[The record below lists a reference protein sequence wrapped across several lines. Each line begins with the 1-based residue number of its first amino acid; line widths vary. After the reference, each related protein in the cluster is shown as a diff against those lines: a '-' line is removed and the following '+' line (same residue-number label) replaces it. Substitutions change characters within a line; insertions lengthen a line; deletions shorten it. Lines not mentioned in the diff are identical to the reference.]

1 MRILLRGGYVHTPAD
16 PHATALSIEDG
27 TIVWTGDDDASVHFA
42 DGADRVVDLRGPL
55 VTPAFVDSHV
65 HLSQTGMAAFSVDLA
80 PARSLAEALDA
91 LAAHA
96 RTSSLPLVLGMNWDE
111 TEWPEQRP
119 FTRAEVD
126 RAVDGKI
133 AYLARVDAHSAVVS
147 TAFLDRIPELT
158 ATEGYHA
165 DGWLTREANIVARS
179 AVFEKLPGT
188 VHEDA
193 IARALADAARCG
205 IAAVHENGAPGDSP
219 AEDFA
224 RIRTVTQ
231 AQVLPEVIGYW
242 GKLDG
247 LDEARE
253 LGCVGAAGDLC
264 MDGAVGS
271 RTAAMH
277 VPYADDPDTSGHLYV
292 SAEDVARH
300 VIACTEA
307 DLQAGF
313 HVIGDRAADAVV
325 EGFRRAAEKLGAAA
339 LVRARH
345 RLEHLEMVTP
355 EQMRLLGE
363 WGVTASVQPMFD
375 SLWGGTDSLY
385 AQRLGE
391 ERSLAMNAFASLN
404 RAGVALAF
412 GSDTPVTPFDPWG
425 AVRAA
430 GHHHNP
436 DERLTVR
443 AAFNAHTRGGWRAAR
458 RDEGGVIAPGA
469 PASIAVWDVPGEL
482 AVQTPNARVAAWSTD
497 PRAGVPLLPDLHP
510 DLDLP
515 TCVLTLVHGQVAFE
529 ETGALT

>member
-1 MRILLRGGYVHTPAD
+1 
-16 PHATALSIEDG
+16 
-27 TIVWTGDDDASVHFA
+27 
-42 DGADRVVDLRGPL
+42 
-55 VTPAFVDSHV
+55 
-65 HLSQTGMAAFSVDLA
+65 
-80 PARSLAEALDA
+80 
-91 LAAHA
+91 
-96 RTSSLPLVLGMNWDE
+96 
-111 TEWPEQRP
+111 
-119 FTRAEVD
+119 
-126 RAVDGKI
+126 
-133 AYLARVDAHSAVVS
+133 
-147 TAFLDRIPELT
+147 
-158 ATEGYHA
+158 
-165 DGWLTREANIVARS
+165 
-179 AVFEKLPGT
+179 
-188 VHEDA
+188 
-193 IARALADAARCG
+193 
-205 IAAVHENGAPGDSP
+205 VHENGAPGDSP

-277 VPYADDPDTSGHLYV
+277 VPYADDPDTCGHLYV

-325 EGFRRAAEKLGAAA
+325 EGFRRAAEKLGAPA

-482 AVQTPNARVAAWSTD
+482 AVQTPDARVAAWSTD